1 MKVDLSL
8 AIGGAQGS
16 GVETAGRVAIL
27 AFAMKGLEV
36 FGSREYHSNIV
47 GAHSYYHI
55 RVGKNALRLPFDA
68 VVAMDAESVFT
79 LATNLRRDGLLI
91 CNSET
96 LETTLNE
103 IPSMSRWLKKRI
115 AERFG
120 AGVKA
125 GEILSHLK
133 VFAFEL
139 KDALRRLNIS
149 KSKVSISRI
158 VNIIGVS
165 AMLYLLGVDEETI
178 KRAVETR
185 VSGDLNLRAVELAVE
200 EAKDFRELELLEG
213 NRGGYL
219 MSGNEVVATAKIF
232 AGLEFLSYYPITPA
246 TDEALFIEENGDA
259 VAIQAEDEISA
270 IGMALGASISGLRAC
285 VTTSGPGF
293 SLMNE
298 MISFAVQ
305 AEIPI
310 VITLW
315 MRVSPSTGMA
325 TRTSQQDLF
334 HAIFSGHGDTG
345 KIVIAS
351 GDHREAFEDVFRAFE
366 FAEKFQ
372 IPVIHLLDKFLASSI
387 AMFEKNTFLREKP
400 GKTFS
405 DSELRYLITEDGI
418 SPFVPLG
425 SRTMIISGLEHDE
438 YGFAT
443 EDPVMREKMMLKR
456 ERKLKTI
463 AKSLSDESFVVY
475 GDEDAEI
482 TVVSFGSTKNA
493 ILNAIETMKDVKFV
507 QLRILSP
514 FPDIS
519 KVVSDKVLCIES
531 NLGQL
536 SFLLRTCCKV
546 DAVAKKLNGR
556 PIYENEVEKAIKAV
570 KNGEKEVIL
579 SEGI

>member
-16 GVETAGRVAIL
+16 GVETAGRIAIL
-27 AFAMKGLEV
+27 AFAMKGVEII
-36 FGSREYHSNIV
+36 GSREYHSNIV

-55 RVGKNALRLPFDA
+55 RIGKNSLRLPFDA
-68 VVAMDAESVFT
+68 IVAMDAESIFT
-79 LATNLRRDGLLI
+79 LSRSLRKGGLLI

-96 LETTLNE
+96 LHTKLED
-103 IPSMSRWLKKRI
+103 IPSMSKWLKKRI
-115 AERFG
+115 AEEYG
-120 AGVKA
+120 SEVKA
-125 GEILSHLK
+125 EDVLGNFK
-133 VFAFEL
+133 VLVFEL
-139 KDALRRLNIS
+139 RDILRDLNVL

-158 VNIIGVS
+158 VNLIGVS
-165 AMLYLLGVDEETI
+165 AMLYSFGVDEETI
-178 KRAVETR
+178 KRAVEKR
-185 VSGDLNLRAVELAVE
+185 LSGETNLRAVEIAVE
-200 EAKDFRELELLEG
+200 KAKSFRELELPAGNLE
-213 NRGGYL
+213 GYL
-219 MSGNEVVATAKIF
+219 MSGNEVVATAKILG
-232 AGLEFLSYYPITPA
+232 ALEFISYYPITPA
-246 TDEALFIEENGDA
+246 TDEALFIEENSDA
-259 VAIQAEDEISA
+259 IAIQAEDEISA
-270 IGMALGASISGLRAC
+270 IGMALGASMSGLRAC

-315 MRVSPSTGMA
+315 MRASPSTGMA
-325 TRTSQQDLF
+325 TRTSQQDLL

-351 GDHREAFEDVFRAFE
+351 GDHREAFEDTFKAFE
-366 FAEKFQ
+366 LAERYQ
-372 IPVIHLLDKFLASSI
+372 VPVVHLLDKFIASSI
-387 AMFEKNTFLREKP
+387 VKLDKGIFSMEKRK
-400 GKTFS
+400 KIFS
-405 DSELRYLITEDGI
+405 DGERYRITESGI

-425 SRTMIISGLEHDE
+425 SRTMIFSSLEHDE

-456 ERKLKTI
+456 DRKFRTI
-463 AKSLSDESFVVY
+463 AKSLENDSFAIY

-482 TVVSFGSTKNA
+482 TVLSFGSTKNA
-493 ILNAIETMKDVKFV
+493 ILSAIEDEKDVKFV

-514 FPDIS
+514 FPDVSNAIS
-519 KVVSDKVLCIES
+519 GKVLCIES

-536 SFLLRTCCKV
+536 SFLLRTCCRV

-556 PIYENEVEKAIKAV
+556 PIYENEVREAIRAV

-579 SEGI
+579 SGGV

>member
-1 MKVDLSL
+1 MKVDLSF

-16 GVETAGRVAIL
+16 GVETAGKIATL

-68 VVAMDAESVFT
+68 VVAMDAESIFT
-79 LATNLRRDGLLI
+79 LATNLRRGGLLI

-96 LETTLNE
+96 LETKLND

-115 AERFG
+115 AEKYG
-120 AGVKA
+120 VEVKA
-125 GEILSHLK
+125 GDILGDFK
-133 VFAFEL
+133 VLAFEL

-165 AMLYLLGVDEETI
+165 AMLYSLGLDKETI

-185 VSGDLNLRAVELAVE
+185 VSGELNLMAVELAIE
-200 EAKDFRELELLEG
+200 KAKGLRELECLEG
-213 NRGGYL
+213 NREGYL
-219 MSGNEVVATAKIF
+219 MSGNEVVATAKIL

-315 MRVSPSTGMA
+315 MRASPSTGMA

-351 GDHREAFEDVFRAFE
+351 GDHREAFEDTFRAFE
-366 FAEKFQ
+366 LAERFQ
-372 IPVIHLLDKFLASSI
+372 IPVVHLLDKFLASSI
-387 AMFEKNTFLREKP
+387 TMLEKNIFSREKP
-400 GKTFS
+400 AKTFS
-405 DSELRYLITEDGI
+405 DSEQRYLITEDGI
-418 SPFVPLG
+418 SPFVLLG
-425 SRTMIISGLEHDE
+425 SQTMVVSSLEHDE

-443 EDPVMREKMMLKR
+443 EDPFIREKMMLNM
-456 ERKLKTI
+456 ERNLMTI
-463 AKSLSDESFVVY
+463 AKSLSGESFVVY
-475 GDEDAEI
+475 GDEDAEVTI
-482 TVVSFGSTKNA
+482 VSFGSTKNA
-493 ILNAIETMKDVKFV
+493 ILNAIETMENVKFV

-519 KVVSDKVLCIES
+519 KVVSGKVLCIES

-546 DAVAKKLNGR
+546 DAIAKKLNGR
-556 PIYENEVEKAIKAV
+556 PIYENEVKKAIKAV
-570 KNGEKEVIL
+570 KNGEEEVIL